1 MYFSIPAGHPAWR
14 HETIQH
20 TLTESFSS
28 ACSFN
33 SDPFLKFTDCFLIKD
48 TFWKR
53 IHLLQ
58 GSWCQ
63 YCSLLPSVHRDG
75 KPLSSTKMTPSS
87 KHDAGRI
94 SKSLSSFMGKMLLLC
109 ILSANPACL
118 PSVPVLQ
125 ILVVKQSNSTCCLKR
140 TGGLITLDLSI

>member
-1 MYFSIPAGHPAWR
+1 MFMTFSIFSHVLLNCIWVLWYILYNWKYDLTKCILVSLLNNPDER

-33 SDPFLKFTDCFLIKD
+33 SDPFGVYRLLSSLKD

-58 GSWCQ
+58 GSWC
-63 YCSLLPSVHRDG
+63 SVLFFTTQWFTEMGSHY
-75 KPLSSTKMTPSS
+75 LQTKMTPSS

-94 SKSLSSFMGKMLLLC
+94 SKE
-109 ILSANPACL
+109 
-118 PSVPVLQ
+118 PV
-125 ILVVKQSNSTCCLKR
+125 IFH
-140 TGGLITLDLSI
+140 G